1 MLLENPPL
9 HWVADL
15 GEGDFFRLLGFY
27 IARVCEAHF
36 CSVNLCCQSAAGQ
49 GKKKKR
55 ADAPR
60 EIKKREENEC
70 GGAGQKEKGRKYPG
84 DENERILYTGE
95 RVW

>member
-1 MLLENPPL
+1 M
-9 HWVADL
+9 
-15 GEGDFFRLLGFY
+15 
-27 IARVCEAHF
+27 
-36 CSVNLCCQSAAGQ
+36 AGQ